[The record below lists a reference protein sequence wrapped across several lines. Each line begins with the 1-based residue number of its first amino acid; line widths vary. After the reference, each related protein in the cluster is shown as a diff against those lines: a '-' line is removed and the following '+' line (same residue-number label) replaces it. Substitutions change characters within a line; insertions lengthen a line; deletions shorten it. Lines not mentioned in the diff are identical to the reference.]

1 MKLISFY
8 EISEAYKVLS
18 EKILILFEPDHPL
31 QISWD
36 PFFNSPETFRFKVA
50 IDNLEFC
57 CMDPD
62 MEHHYKELLHQWKN
76 DEDNIKDELKE
87 ISTDVKGISTD
98 VKEMK
103 ELTKKLD
110 NLVAS
115 TLTPEVQSSNEGEY
129 VEAIRDF
136 INQLWCIQKR
146 PLWEKRNRPKQ
157 QLLKLIWQSR
167 LFDKSRLTGSWTM
180 VIPAFTATEG
190 AWLIKGGPF
199 ISST

>member
-1 MKLISFY
+1 
-8 EISEAYKVLS
+8 
-18 EKILILFEPDHPL
+18 
-31 QISWD
+31 
-36 PFFNSPETFRFKVA
+36 
-50 IDNLEFC
+50 
-57 CMDPD
+57 MDPD

-87 ISTDVKGISTD
+87 ISTEVKEVSTDVKEVSTDVKGISTD

-129 VEAIRDF
+129 IEAIRNF
-136 INQLWCIQKR
+136 INQLLSIQKR

-180 VIPAFTATEG
+180 VIPAFTASEG

>member
-1 MKLISFY
+1 
-8 EISEAYKVLS
+8 
-18 EKILILFEPDHPL
+18 
-31 QISWD
+31 
-36 PFFNSPETFRFKVA
+36 
-50 IDNLEFC
+50 
-57 CMDPD
+57 MDPD
-62 MEHHYKELLHQWKN
+62 MEHHYKVLLHQWKN

-87 ISTDVKGISTD
+87 ISTDVKEVSTDVKWISTD

-129 VEAIRDF
+129 IEAIRDF
-136 INQLWCIQKR
+136 INQLLCIQKR

-167 LFDKSRLTGSWTM
+167 LFDKSRRTGSWTM